1 MNAEVWKDIEGYEG
15 IYQVSN
21 LGRVKSLPRKLWNGS
36 CFFVSKEKILKAG
49 IDNVGYPTVSLHGK
63 DKRAKSLRV
72 HRLVAKAFIPNPN
85 NYHVVNHIDGG
96 RTNNHVDNLEW
107 CTHKHNIRYAVKMG
121 RFDRYMRKVRVLET
135 GKIYPNIHACAKDLS
150 EYKADYRHIS
160 ACLNGKLKSHA
171 GFHYEEVKE

>member
-1 MNAEVWKDIEGYEG
+1 MPQKRNKKIWVNVYGFPKYEVNQYGEIRHKKI
-15 IYQVSN
+15 
-21 LGRVKSLPRKLWNGS
+21 K
-36 CFFVSKEKILKAG
+36 KILKPYRKPCG
-49 IDNVGYPTVSLHGK
+49 YCYVGLRNECRQIHK
-63 DKRAKSLRV
+63 RV
-72 HRLVAKAFIPNPN
+72 HVIVMMSFRPIEKKPGFDK
-85 NYHVVNHIDGG
+85 NYVINHIDGNK
-96 RTNNHVDNLEW
+96 TNNRLDNLEW